1 MENIP
6 GKFGKT
12 VKDCRL
18 PEQTKRKKHWTLL
31 LVEDC
36 GETVRIPFFR
46 FILIFWALLTLAAV
60 GTAAFYYYRYRD
72 AVSEKQTFSALP
84 ADKEQQDPSP
94 LPGIRSDIRPDIR
107 KEKEKNLTAAPGQAR
122 QNPHKENQT
131 GKEKLPAALSSKPDD
146 PAEKNPDLPDR
157 GTENKGESA
166 GGKTPENAET
176 QKQTVRAEEGAEKPA
191 ENLPNPK
198 DARVSVDDF
207 VWTYAES
214 AGKLHVRFNIR
225 NADPDAGPVSGE
237 IFLLLEA
244 GISSGKSLL
253 LPGGNAVSG
262 RPAEDAQ
269 GERFSISRFK
279 TVEMEA
285 RNLGGKKHFTQ
296 ARVFVYDDERHILLK
311 QDAEIVFQ

>member
-84 ADKEQQDPSP
+84 ADKEQQGPSP
-94 LPGIRSDIRPDIR
+94 LPGIRRDN
-107 KEKEKNLTAAPGQAR
+107 EKKLTAAPGQAR
-122 QNPHKENQT
+122 RTPHKENQT
-131 GKEKLPAALSSKPDD
+131 GKEKLPVSLSSKPDG
-146 PAEKNPDLPDR
+146 PAEKNPDLPDT
-157 GTENKGESA
+157 GSENKGESA
-166 GGKTPENAET
+166 GEKIPENAET
-176 QKQTVRAEEGAEKPA
+176 QKQTVKAEEGTEKPA

-207 VWTYAES
+207 VWTYTES

-237 IFLLLEA
+237 IFLLLET

-262 RPAEDAQ
+262 SPPEDAQ

-285 RNLGGKKHFTQ
+285 RNVGGKKHFTQ

-311 QDAEIVFQ
+311 QDAGIVFQ